1 MNVTGIDVNE
11 ECSNAFSWQCLVLES
26 CKAGARPW
34 ANRAVCADP
43 PVAAFGRLEIMP
55 STAFGASEK
64 IGRVQI
70 SIFEVFEML
79 RFLRKQEIANTVF
92 AALERLRVL

>member
-1 MNVTGIDVNE
+1 MLI
-11 ECSNAFSWQCLVLES
+11 
-26 CKAGARPW
+26 
-34 ANRAVCADP
+34 
-43 PVAAFGRLEIMP
+43 
-55 STAFGASEK
+55 TAFGASEK

-70 SIFEVFEML
+70 LIFEVFEML